1 MSYPPQ
7 QGPYGN
13 HYQQRGHGYPYP
25 GQEPYGYPPR
35 KRNTGLIVGLVVGAV
50 LLLGGGALTL
60 VLVLSGEDGPSQDPR
75 QFAASYVTAVNERD
89 PEALVALSCS
99 LGESDGQYAIREFTE
114 QRVEVTLS
122 EEPAME
128 SGRDVAFWLD
138 VTRGDPQGG
147 EPPQR
152 RYRLLL
158 MNETD
163 RWCALLGAGG
173 MPS

>member
-7 QGPYGN
+7 QGWG
-13 HYQQRGHGYPYP
+13 YQYP
-25 GQEPYGYPPR
+25 GPQPYGYPPR
-35 KRNTGLIVGLVVGAV
+35 RRNTGLIVGLVIGAV

-60 VLVLSGEDGPSQDPR
+60 VLLLSGEDGPAQDPR
-75 QFAASYVTAVNERD
+75 QFAAAYVTAVNERD
-89 PEALVALSCS
+89 PKALVGLSCS
-99 LGESDGQYAIREFTE
+99 LSESDGEYAIREFT
-114 QRVEVTLS
+114 QQQVEATLS

-138 VTRGDPQGG
+138 VTRGNPQGG

-152 RYRLLL
+152 RYRLLV

-163 RWCALLGAGG
+163 HWCALLGAGG